1 MCPTDFSRYGTK
13 NSMKNLFNTMSGAM
27 ATEAGTKTT
36 VQMQQSGLS
45 RKAFGDK
52 WVGTVDCKLCM
63 YGWM

>member
-1 MCPTDFSRYGTK
+1 
-13 NSMKNLFNTMSGAM
+13 MKNLFNTMSGAM

-52 WVGTVDCKLCM
+52 WVGTVDCKLCV
-63 YGWM
+63 YVWM